1 MTLDLTVRSFS
12 YWLTPTMLGA
22 VTVDSLPVNLPPSDL
37 PEASNTASTSM
48 SDLVAEDGQRAAPYA
63 QSLQAMADIDWLP
76 LHVPGHQSG
85 RDRSPMS
92 AIVGDRAMRMDLP
105 MSMASI
111 DQQTW
116 SLRGDATTTPMAH
129 SLRLAAEA
137 WGAARVWWVT
147 NGASG
152 ANHVACMAAR
162 FLGPELV
169 VQRSV
174 HSSVVDGLM
183 MAGLTPHF
191 VVPSMDSEL
200 GAAHGVT
207 VDSVREVLDA
217 RPASSAVYV
226 VSPSY
231 FGAVADIAGLAAV
244 AHEHRVPL
252 IVDEAWGSHF
262 GFHPDL
268 PSNAVRQGADLVISS
283 THKNAGSLTQSA
295 MLQLGHSVYAK
306 RLESAVERA
315 HRAFQS
321 TSSSALLMMS
331 LDETRR
337 QLAVAGPAEI
347 GRTLAAAAGIRAGVR
362 RGGRFAEVAER
373 VRRSPGA
380 VDVDPLKIVIHTAV
394 GGIGGREAHHL
405 LLRDH
410 RVAVEMS
417 THSSVVLLLGATAQP
432 DVDRFLD
439 ALHQLPKVRS
449 TPVPAPELS
458 IPGRRLGIREAFFH
472 EFELVSAAEAVGRV
486 SADALAAYPPGIPNV
501 LPGEMLSAETVHYLR
516 ATAATAAGYVRGAVD
531 SRLDRFRVLTAT
543 A

>member
-1 MTLDLTVRSFS
+1 MG
-12 YWLTPTMLGA
+12 LGCGRR
-22 VTVDSLPVNLPPSDL
+22 P
-37 PEASNTASTSM
+37 
-48 SDLVAEDGQRAAPYA
+48 GAAPYA

-85 RDRSPMS
+85 RDRSPVS
-92 AIVGDRAMRMDLP
+92 PIFGDRVMRMDLP
-105 MSMASI
+105 MSMASV
-111 DQQTW
+111 DQETW
-116 SLRGDATTTPMAH
+116 NLRGDATTTPMAR
-129 SLRLAAEA
+129 SLRLAAQA
-137 WGAARVWWVT
+137 WGASRVWWLT

-174 HSSVVDGLM
+174 HSSVIDGLM

-191 VVPSMDSEL
+191 VAPSMDSEL

-207 VDSVREVLDA
+207 AESVREALRR

-231 FGAVADIAGLAAV
+231 FGAVADIAGLAAA
-244 AHEHRVPL
+244 AHEHGVPL

-262 GFHPDL
+262 GFHPGL
-268 PSNAVRQGADLVISS
+268 PSNAVREGADLVISS
-283 THKNAGSLTQSA
+283 THKTAGSLTQSA
-295 MLQLGHSVYAK
+295 MLQLGHSEQAK
-306 RLESAVERA
+306 QLEPAVERA

-337 QLAVAGPAEI
+337 HLAVEGKAEI
-347 GRTLAAAAGIRAGVR
+347 GRTLTAAEAIRAGVR
-362 RGGRFAEVAER
+362 RGGRFAEVSER

-380 VDVDPLKIVIHTAV
+380 VDLDPLKIVIHTSV
-394 GGIGGREAHHL
+394 GGIGGREAQHL

-417 THSSVVLLLGATAQP
+417 THSTIVLLLGAIAEP
-432 DVDRFLD
+432 DVDRFLG
-439 ALHQLPKVRS
+439 ALHQLPRVRS
-449 TPVPAPELS
+449 TPDPAPELS
-458 IPGRRLGIREAFFH
+458 IPARRIGIREAFFH
-472 EFELVSAAEAVGRV
+472 PYEEVSASEAVGRV

-501 LPGEMLSAETVHYLR
+501 LPGEVLTAGTVHYLR

-531 SRLDRFRVLTAT
+531 SRLDHFRVLGGRG
-543 A
+543 